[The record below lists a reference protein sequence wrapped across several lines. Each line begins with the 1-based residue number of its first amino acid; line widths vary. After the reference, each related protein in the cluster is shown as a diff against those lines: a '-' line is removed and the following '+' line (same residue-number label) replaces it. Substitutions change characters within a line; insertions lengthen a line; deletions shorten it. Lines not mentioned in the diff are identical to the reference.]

1 MSGMEYNDRVQVESM
16 NKSSTYVAQNLHF
29 ISVMYQVE
37 GLSPKVGG
45 VLGLG
50 YSNDSDS

>member
-1 MSGMEYNDRVQVESM
+1 MSGMEYNDRVQVENM
-16 NKSSTYVAQNLHF
+16 KNIYVATNLHF
-29 ISVMYQVE
+29 ISVIEQVQ

-50 YSNDSDS
+50 YSNNSDS